1 MVAKII
7 FGGKLFF
14 VLPLHFPFCAP
25 APFFSLPLT
34 SKRGKKN
41 SIIIFR
47 EKQNSLS
54 VKMSSNTI
62 DDLLRNRDLV
72 LIIVTFLTTNSKAA
86 LQLTSVNRDLYSLG
100 SVPEFWDV
108 VYRQALRAT
117 VRAKL
122 SSPILMTPNGP
133 TFEDRESQNAQSSS
147 PTVEKR
153 VSSAEEG
160 SKADVDPT
168 ELLLKLYPLVPRVA
182 PLGALCVRGVPWRKL
197 VFLPTG
203 RITNDMII
211 EAVQDVEAAGMVRA
225 LNLQYSDVTD
235 RVVELILKSCPKLQ
249 ELSLHHCNR
258 LTVLTLSKLA
268 RQYPNVKAT
277 AFHHEAKSDDFII
290 QEMLEK
296 HDAGKKRPQIR
307 KGPSVFQASEIID
320 RKLWLGD
327 VGDAYSVAEMAEKGI
342 FCVVSV
348 AEECPPAPAV
358 KNNPQFSS
366 KWVPLVD
373 HSDTDISAHF
383 QEVTTYIWD
392 QIKSGKGVLVHC
404 RHGVSRSATF
414 IIAFLMRFGSLDSFD
429 TDPPWTYEMALKYA
443 KGRRN
448 QISPNLGFVLALRDY
463 EEELWKSTDGGNTRG
478 EGEGGG
484 SAKLASTRSRDGPT
498 SFELALDWDSA
509 APS

>member
-1 MVAKII
+1 M
-7 FGGKLFF
+7 
-14 VLPLHFPFCAP
+14 
-25 APFFSLPLT
+25 
-34 SKRGKKN
+34 
-41 SIIIFR
+41 
-47 EKQNSLS
+47 
-54 VKMSSNTI
+54 
-62 DDLLRNRDLV
+62 
-72 LIIVTFLTTNSKAA
+72 IIVTFLATSSKAA
-86 LQLTSVNRDLYSLG
+86 LQLTAVNRNLHTLTSSPD
-100 SVPEFWDV
+100 FWDI

-122 SSPILMTPNGP
+122 SSPILMTPHGP
-133 TFEDRESQNAQSSS
+133 TFED
-147 PTVEKR
+147 
-153 VSSAEEG
+153 AEETRDAQRSSVTLEPSASPG
-160 SKADVDPT
+160 EGVAAPDVDPT

-182 PLGALCVRGVPWRKL
+182 PLGQLCVRGVPWRKL

-203 RITNDMII
+203 KITNDMII
-211 EAVQDVEAAGMVRA
+211 EAVGDGEAAEMVLT

-235 RVVELILKSCPKLQ
+235 PVVELILKRCPKLR

-258 LTVLTLSKLA
+258 LTVVTLSKLA

-296 HDAGKKRPQIR
+296 HEAGKKRPQIR

-327 VGDAYSVAEMAEKGI
+327 VGDAYSVAEMSDKGI

-358 KNNPQFSS
+358 KNNPKFTS

-373 HSDTDISAHF
+373 HSDTDIATHF
-383 QEVTTYIWD
+383 QEVTSFIF
-392 QIKSGKGVLVHC
+392 QEIKAGRGVLIHC

-414 IIAFLMRFGSLDSFD
+414 VIAFLMRFGSLDSFD
-429 TDPPWTYEMALKYA
+429 TDPPWTYEKALKYA

-463 EEELWKSTDGGNTRG
+463 EEELWKNIDGGNDRG
-478 EGEGGG
+478 DGEEEGGN
-484 SAKLASTRSRDGPT
+484 SAKLGSGRSRDGPT
-498 SFELALDWDSA
+498 SFELAVDWDSA
-509 APS
+509 DPS